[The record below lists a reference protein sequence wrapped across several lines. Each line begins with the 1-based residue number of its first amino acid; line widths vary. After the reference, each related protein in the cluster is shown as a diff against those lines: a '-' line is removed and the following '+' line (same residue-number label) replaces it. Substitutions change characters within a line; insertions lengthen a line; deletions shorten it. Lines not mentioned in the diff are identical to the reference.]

1 MVYELIPFP
10 LSLLFV
16 LVTGVAYMAVLCKL
30 RKTGKISSNLFKI
43 SAIVGTILLIVFFY
57 VIMESML

>member
-1 MVYELIPFP
+1 MAYELIPFP

-16 LVTGVAYMAVLCKL
+16 LVAGVAYMVVLCKL
-30 RKTGKISSNLFKI
+30 RKTGKIYSILFKI

>member
-1 MVYELIPFP
+1 MAYELIPFP

-16 LVTGVAYMAVLCKL
+16 LVVGVAYMAVLCKL
-30 RKTGKISSNLFKI
+30 RKTGKIYSNLFKI